1 MPRVSQTA
9 RPCENGG
16 MALLSLVASH
26 HNRDLTTLEQLSVGA
41 ERLGKAVIG
50 STVTGAVVL
59 PTCNRFELYL
69 DVADPIA
76 ARAEVVS
83 VLSSMT
89 SLDSEAINASLVA
102 YEGDDAVE
110 HLMSVSSGLES
121 MVIGEREISGQVRRA
136 HIDARDA
143 GHLSPALD
151 RLFQSALRTSRVVAS
166 STGLGTSGRSVMSV
180 AFDLADATVAWRGA
194 SALVVGTGALAET
207 GIGVL
212 RGRGARILGVYSP
225 SGRADEFAARHD
237 LEVVTVKGLVAAL
250 EEADVVLACSGGESI
265 ALTPSLVGQAMSS
278 RGHSLTLIDLALHR
292 DVAPGVEMLRDVNV
306 VRLDDVKSHAP
317 EESTAALE
325 SARAIV
331 AHAVA
336 RFATGESGRSV
347 DPAIVALREHVFGLL
362 EREVARMRPAPGA
375 TTADY
380 EQATA
385 TETALR
391 HFAKALLHTPTV
403 RAKEL
408 AESGHTAE
416 YMSALS
422 TLYGLDVAVPDDA
435 CPAHEID
442 AAGA

>member
-1 MPRVSQTA
+1 
-9 RPCENGG
+9 

-26 HNRDLTTLEQLSVGA
+26 HNKDLTTLEQLSVGSDL
-41 ERLGKAVIG
+41 LGSAVIG

-69 DVADPIA
+69 DVADPA
-76 ARAEVVS
+76 VARAEVIS
-83 VLSSMT
+83 ALSSMT
-89 SLDSEAINASLVA
+89 ALDVSAIDASLLS

-110 HLMSVSSGLES
+110 HLMSVSAGLES

-136 HIDARDA
+136 HNDAREA

-194 SALVVGTGALAET
+194 SALIVGTGALAET

-212 RGRGARILGVYSP
+212 RGRGARVTGIYSP
-225 SGRADEFAARHD
+225 SGRGDEFAARYEIDVVSDDD
-237 LEVVTVKGLVAAL
+237 LASAL
-250 EEADVVLACSGGESI
+250 EQADVVLACSGGESI
-265 ALTPSLVGQAMSS
+265 VLTPALVAQAMTA
-278 RGHSLTLIDLALHR
+278 RTDSLTLIDLALHR
-292 DVAPGVEMLRDVNV
+292 DVAPGVELLRGVHV
-306 VRLDDVKSHAP
+306 VRLEDVKTHAP
-317 EESTAALE
+317 GESMAAVE
-325 SARAIV
+325 TARAIV

-336 RFATGESGRSV
+336 RFSTGESGRLV

-362 EREVARMRPAPGA
+362 EREVARVRPGPHADA
-375 TTADY
+375 ADY
-380 EQATA
+380 AQAAA
-385 TETALR
+385 TEAALR

-408 AESGHTAE
+408 AESGQTDE
-416 YMSALS
+416 YANALS
-422 TLYGLDVAVPDDA
+422 TLYGLDVAMPDDS
-435 CPAHEID
+435 CPAQEID
-442 AAGA
+442 SSAE